1 MQSKEERSRKQ
12 RERRRANRLEAE
24 QERGPCKKCGS
35 TVDLQFHHRNPL
47 TKNCKL
53 SNRIWNWSKERRNAE
68 LDKCDCYCSTHHKAI
83 HKDTPEL
90 QALLQFVRRT
100 KKANNG
106 KLPRSAQYSD
116 VHNVVVP
123 VQATAVGA
131 AVACRLQKAPTS
143 RRNSSSYDS

>member
-1 MQSKEERSRKQ
+1 
-12 RERRRANRLEAE
+12 
-24 QERGPCKKCGS
+24 
-35 TVDLQFHHRNPL
+35 
-47 TKNCKL
+47 
-53 SNRIWNWSKERRNAE
+53 
-68 LDKCDCYCSTHHKAI
+68 
-83 HKDTPEL
+83 
-90 QALLQFVRRT
+90 VRRT